1 MDLHML
7 PSSSERKRKYCPHK
21 SMPCVVLAM
30 NSEAVIVEMQSA
42 PAPSG
47 ARKMGTFIGMNDE
60 RKQNETVLE
69 KPSKT
74 YSLGFK
80 KKKQKCNCGQTSE
93 TGRQKRRRRRTWR
106 RSRWRKREG
115 SRRRRKKSVSLHM
128 KSVEVPHMYKKRRY
142 A

>member
-1 MDLHML
+1 ML

-74 YSLGFK
+74 YSLGLKKKK
-80 KKKQKCNCGQTSE
+80 KKKQKCSCGQTSE
-93 TGRQKRRRRRTWR
+93 TGRQKRRRRRR
-106 RSRWRKREG
+106 R
-115 SRRRRKKSVSLHM
+115 
-128 KSVEVPHMYKKRRY
+128 

>member
-1 MDLHML
+1 
-7 PSSSERKRKYCPHK
+7 
-21 SMPCVVLAM
+21 MPCVVLAM

-74 YSLGFK
+74 YSLGLK
-80 KKKQKCNCGQTSE
+80 KKK
-93 TGRQKRRRRRTWR
+93 
-106 RSRWRKREG
+106 
-115 SRRRRKKSVSLHM
+115 KKKAKMQLWTNV
-128 KSVEVPHMYKKRRY
+128 
-142 A
+142 